1 MHATHRTLIH
11 WRILFASFAVL
22 FLLLLSVGRG
32 DNIPYLKSIAGAYE
46 QDLVRW
52 EITHFMDKWLVQV
65 AAMVL
70 PGGPTQE
77 ERLENVELFFAM
89 GNDMR
94 DAKAALAQILAAP
107 HAADP
112 EPRAVPIQTTI
123 EDLRQRRSKLQAEVE
138 ETLESAMSGVLSD
151 LRIIDNFGPI
161 SWPPVD
167 FTFEDHGLLLV
178 RSPRDSI
185 ARLDDL
191 LLDSNVPVPDQMQLE
206 TDAEGIG
213 TNISALVVRIGGVA
227 TYPAQISP
235 ERSLHGTL
243 EIAAHEWLHHWLI
256 FRPLG
261 QRWAN
266 GGELQSINET
276 LANIFGQEVGDLSLG
291 RLTGKVINRPPW
303 TAPAPQDWN
312 KPSTGI
318 FDFRRE
324 MRASRTELERLLA
337 ESTPHAAETYLET
350 RRLEFVANGY
360 NIRRLNNAWF
370 AFNGTYADSP
380 ASISPIEAQ
389 LRNLRTSS
397 PNLAAYLDSIAA
409 ITKRGQ
415 LEVLARQAGWEP
427 LS

>member
-1 MHATHRTLIH
+1 MHGSHRTLTH

-32 DNIPYLKSIAGAYE
+32 DNIPYLKSAAGAYE

-52 EITHFMDKWLVQV
+52 EITHFMDKWLVKV

-70 PGGPTQE
+70 PGGPTKE
-77 ERLENVELFFAM
+77 ERLENVESFFAM
-89 GNDMR
+89 GNDMH
-94 DAKAALAQILAAP
+94 DAKAALAQIVAAP
-107 HAADP
+107 HAADS
-112 EPRAVPIQTTI
+112 EPLAVPIQTTI

-138 ETLESAMSGVLSD
+138 ETLESAISSVLSD
-151 LRIIDNFGPI
+151 LGIIDNFGPI
-161 SWPPVD
+161 RWPPVD
-167 FTFEDHGLLLV
+167 FTFENHGLLLV

-191 LLDSNVPVPDQMQLE
+191 LLDPNVPIADQMQLE
-206 TDAEGIG
+206 ADAEEIG

-235 ERSLHGTL
+235 ERPLHGTL

-276 LANIFGQEVGDLSLG
+276 LANIFGQEVGDLSLEL
-291 RLTGKVINRPPW
+291 LTREVVNRPPW

-370 AFNGTYADSP
+370 AFNGTYADSA

-389 LRNLRTSS
+389 LRNLRAFS
-397 PNLAAYLDSIAA
+397 PSLAAYLDSIAV

-415 LEVLARQAGWEP
+415 LEALARQAGWELP
-427 LS
+427 S

>member
-1 MHATHRTLIH
+1 
-11 WRILFASFAVL
+11 
-22 FLLLLSVGRG
+22 
-32 DNIPYLKSIAGAYE
+32 
-46 QDLVRW
+46 
-52 EITHFMDKWLVQV
+52 
-65 AAMVL
+65 
-70 PGGPTQE
+70 
-77 ERLENVELFFAM
+77 
-89 GNDMR
+89 
-94 DAKAALAQILAAP
+94 
-107 HAADP
+107 
-112 EPRAVPIQTTI
+112 
-123 EDLRQRRSKLQAEVE
+123 
-138 ETLESAMSGVLSD
+138 
-151 LRIIDNFGPI
+151 
-161 SWPPVD
+161 
-167 FTFEDHGLLLV
+167 
-178 RSPRDSI
+178 
-185 ARLDDL
+185 
-191 LLDSNVPVPDQMQLE
+191 MQLE

-370 AFNGTYADSP
+370 AFNGTYADSA

-389 LRNLRTSS
+389 LRNLRAFS
-397 PNLAAYLDSIAA
+397 PSLAAYLDSIAV

-415 LEVLARQAGWEP
+415 LEALARQAGWELP
-427 LS
+427 S